1 VDALSVVTKL
11 LSGRDKTRAQLH
23 AALERKGFGPEEI
36 DAALERARSLG
47 YLDDARVAKRR
58 ALAELTAGWAGEA
71 LRARLEAVG
80 VEGHTAQA
88 AIDEAIAELGWRDLE
103 AARRLLAVKKA
114 TGAKAARFLSSRG
127 FSDDVVERLVGSPEV
142 ER

>member
-1 VDALSVVTKL
+1 MVTKL

>member
-1 VDALSVVTKL
+1 MVTKL

-23 AALERKGFGPEEI
+23 AALERKGFTPEEI
-36 DAALERARSLG
+36 TAALERAKSLG

-58 ALAELTAGWAGEA
+58 ALAELSAGWAGEA
-71 LRARLEAVG
+71 LRARLEATG
-80 VEGHTAQA
+80 VEPHTAQA